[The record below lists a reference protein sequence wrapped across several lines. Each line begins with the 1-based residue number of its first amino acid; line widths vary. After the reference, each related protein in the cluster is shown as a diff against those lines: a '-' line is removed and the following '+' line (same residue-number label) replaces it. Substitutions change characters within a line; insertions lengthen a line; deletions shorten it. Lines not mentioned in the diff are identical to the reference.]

1 MPHRDLH
8 LTQSAQ
14 EQLEGLPSTAYEHVM
29 DYLDNPLLRRAAD
42 EQKPLRL
49 WASTNAL
56 GSWMELTC
64 DESAHVD
71 IQFWQRNNKGE
82 CVHMDPCN
90 VKMEVPLPKK
100 ARPSHN
106 LVFDRSYATIGK
118 MAYAALDAAR
128 YPQEGLFERMLQVIA
143 DYVPR
148 VAAAWETA
156 KRLHGPEK
164 AITEMSIA
172 LRQTSF
178 FGDYVGLDRVHVTA
192 MPCSTM
198 QLLLNVHASVHTEH
212 LQGEQ
217 STANPRDPSPHA
229 LDSNQAPGLY
239 ALETPQK
246 PTTYLFIGP
255 KPPAD
260 PNVASAFSFK
270 AKPGGLL
277 LWMDADATPLGAFIT
292 GTESDTWWAN
302 NPQHPS
308 LQWAGIPGR
317 YDVGTDTFERHGKMY
332 FNDAT
337 RALCDELAAA
347 TPRRLGPEET
357 LAVVENSV
365 KSAATLQSLWPD
377 DNNRKS
383 ISDMVF
389 NPQRILVASLQ
400 RWMDWSQD
408 IWGHAHPKERSVLVS
423 LLPPPETLDGM
434 QTWREHMNAMNI
446 MNAPLLDASTSA
458 TYASALTDALHA
470 PENPA

>member
-8 LTQSAQ
+8 LTTRAQ
-14 EQLEGLPSTAYEHVM
+14 EQLEGLPSTAYDSVL
-29 DYLDNPLLRRAAD
+29 DYLDNPLLRAAAD
-42 EQKPLRL
+42 AGKPLHC
-49 WASTNAL
+49 WASTNSL
-56 GSWMELTC
+56 GTWMEVVC
-64 DESAHVD
+64 DKDAHVD

-90 VKMEVPLPKK
+90 VKMEVALPKK
-100 ARPSHN
+100 ARPSHS

-128 YPQEGLFERMLQVIA
+128 YPQEGLFERMLNVIA

-148 VAAAWETA
+148 VATAWETA

-178 FGDYVGLDRVHVTA
+178 FGDYVGLDHVHVTA

-198 QLLLNVHASVHTEH
+198 QLLLNVHASVNTEH
-212 LQGEQ
+212 LQGKQ
-217 STANPRDPSPHA
+217 STASPRDTGPYA
-229 LDSNQAPGLY
+229 LDSNQKPGLY
-239 ALETPQK
+239 ALESPGQ

-255 KPPAD
+255 KPPTD
-260 PNVASAFSFK
+260 PNVASGFSFK

-277 LWMDADATPLGAFIT
+277 LWMDSYATPLGAFIT

-317 YDVGTDTFERHGKMY
+317 SNVGTDTLERHGKMY

-337 RALCDELAAA
+337 RMLCDALAAA
-347 TPRRLGPEET
+347 TPRRVGPEEA

-365 KSAATLQSLWPD
+365 KSSATLQTLWPEE
-377 DNNRKS
+377 NNRKS

-389 NPQRILVASLQ
+389 DPKRTLLASLQ
-400 RWMDWSQD
+400 RWVDWSQGV
-408 IWGHAHPKERSVLVS
+408 WASAHPKENAVLTG

-434 QTWREHMNAMNI
+434 QAWREHMSSMSTPALDLQASESYANSLGEAM
-446 MNAPLLDASTSA
+446 
-458 TYASALTDALHA
+458 HA
-470 PENPA
+470 PENSA